1 MKIDRTA
8 CKRIGIYVLLAVP
21 FYLVG
26 LAGLFLAAI
35 WGYLSVLALYWLI
48 QAATGFRRATD
59 GLLVVGL
66 LVLACVIILPALAK
80 AK

>member
-1 MKIDRTA
+1 MKIDRA
-8 CKRIGIYVLLAVP
+8 AHKRIAIYALLAVP
-21 FYLVG
+21 FYLMG
-26 LAGLFLAAI
+26 LAGLFTAAI
-35 WGYLSVLALYWLI
+35 WGYLCALALYWVI

-66 LVLACVIILPALAK
+66 LVLLYVILLPALAK